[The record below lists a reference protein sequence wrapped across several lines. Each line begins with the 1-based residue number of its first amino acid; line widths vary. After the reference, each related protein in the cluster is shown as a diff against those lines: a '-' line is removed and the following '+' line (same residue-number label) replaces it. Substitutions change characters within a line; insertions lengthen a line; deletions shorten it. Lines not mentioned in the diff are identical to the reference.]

1 MIIAQFKDSD
11 NSDKKKSQVGKKIG
25 GVALLGGSAAIG
37 TQSIRSG
44 LPRALGVRL
53 EQHGTSKAS
62 AKAILSDYPEAKG
75 RWGKLKPS
83 LGGVNP
89 NGFIVGMGFDKY
101 KNDPVL
107 KHLPDEYKDVIAFFE
122 DKVGGFQ
129 ERGKHHVFISGKNAN
144 HPNWNKRNKFSSVTD
159 VLTRKVQVAGY
170 RGTKT
175 GNITDADRRGAE
187 KIFSFLDR
195 INSFLTKV
203 SKGKVPNIKESMR
216 KNLIDSGLPKS
227 EVDDTIA
234 EVFEGKP
241 TNVKRAVKSA
251 KQLKAIEKI
260 RDTASGDKILKEL
273 GYTQEP
279 IEGFVNLKKY
289 EVNKLDT
296 TSYDKFYEEKA
307 KLSRSEQKRLLD
319 NHDLYNEMR
328 DKYKQTTST
337 LEVREI
343 VYDAVNDAYVSS
355 AIKEVDLN
363 PKLNKLYKQQ
373 SLAKTLLESPKIKAL
388 EKQATNN
395 IGMYIVKKP
404 IQNALAQVTKLLKS
418 IPIGMTGLVGSTL
431 YVPGTDEYFNDTNR
445 FKFDQDDPFG
455 EPPFLGK
462 GNALKTKEE
471 VKVFKNRLDAT
482 KSLLKEQGNGNY
494 FKGASKLMG
503 ANKGRVLAGLG
514 ILGVGGTA
522 AGLLGA
528 KGIQLLKS
536 DKPRN
541 KRSKVKSYVRKGKL
555 VQTFERLNP
564 FYNKDKRNKD
574 K

>member
-1 MIIAQFKDSD
+1 
-11 NSDKKKSQVGKKIG
+11 
-25 GVALLGGSAAIG
+25 
-37 TQSIRSG
+37 
-44 LPRALGVRL
+44 
-53 EQHGTSKAS
+53 
-62 AKAILSDYPEAKG
+62 
-75 RWGKLKPS
+75 
-83 LGGVNP
+83 
-89 NGFIVGMGFDKY
+89 
-101 KNDPVL
+101 
-107 KHLPDEYKDVIAFFE
+107 
-122 DKVGGFQ
+122 
-129 ERGKHHVFISGKNAN
+129 
-144 HPNWNKRNKFSSVTD
+144 

-195 INSFLTKV
+195 INPFLTKV

-241 TNVKRAVKSA
+241 TNVKRAIKSA

-564 FYNKDKRNKD
+564 FYNKDKRK
-574 K
+574 

>member
-1 MIIAQFKDSD
+1 
-11 NSDKKKSQVGKKIG
+11 
-25 GVALLGGSAAIG
+25 
-37 TQSIRSG
+37 
-44 LPRALGVRL
+44 
-53 EQHGTSKAS
+53 
-62 AKAILSDYPEAKG
+62 
-75 RWGKLKPS
+75 
-83 LGGVNP
+83 
-89 NGFIVGMGFDKY
+89 
-101 KNDPVL
+101 
-107 KHLPDEYKDVIAFFE
+107 
-122 DKVGGFQ
+122 
-129 ERGKHHVFISGKNAN
+129 
-144 HPNWNKRNKFSSVTD
+144 
-159 VLTRKVQVAGY
+159 
-170 RGTKT
+170 
-175 GNITDADRRGAE
+175 
-187 KIFSFLDR
+187 
-195 INSFLTKV
+195 
-203 SKGKVPNIKESMR
+203 
-216 KNLIDSGLPKS
+216 
-227 EVDDTIA
+227 
-234 EVFEGKP
+234 
-241 TNVKRAVKSA
+241 
-251 KQLKAIEKI
+251 
-260 RDTASGDKILKEL
+260 
-273 GYTQEP
+273 
-279 IEGFVNLKKY
+279 
-289 EVNKLDT
+289 
-296 TSYDKFYEEKA
+296 
-307 KLSRSEQKRLLD
+307 
-319 NHDLYNEMR
+319 MR

-564 FYNKDKRNKD
+564 FYNKDKRK
-574 K
+574 